1 MSGKDSAY
9 LQPLNIDSS
18 TDLKLISGKKF
29 TLVGTPE
36 GAEIKDPSRVFQ
48 RHTRLRPDMVT

>member
-1 MSGKDSAY
+1 MGGKDDAY
-9 LQPLNIDSS
+9 LQTLNIDSS

-36 GAEIKDPSRVFQ
+36 GAEIKDPSRVSQ
-48 RHTRLRPDMVT
+48 RRFHLRPDMVV